1 MAPISVP
8 PSTVAPISVP
18 PSTVAPI
25 SVPPTAAP
33 STKAIAATSV
43 PTTSAIVRPVT
54 KTGIRVGPKVLQKC
68 PKCNLTFY
76 KKNLKRHIERR
87 HTAKM
92 MDISSSSH
100 LKSECIDP
108 QNGLYAVHKS
118 IHGASTPL
126 HVQIKIWGEQ
136 HHVSCE
142 LGECQANM
150 ELAWRSGL
158 QSYQCVHLR
167 SVSYCKTFLTSP
179 SLREDSLKEMVKSKW
194 FGKDKIKLCV
204 DRQTLAKEN
213 NAPLSVL
220 SKIGAPPSK
229 KFISVHEPTISYYSR
244 LGRVMVS
251 YDTKKNSWHCPCA
264 KTQRSCTHK
273 YIAKWHL
280 FQTNAELF
288 RRVRST
294 ERSGE
299 EFQVTAMEESDGT
312 HVGENTYPPKDAP
325 AIQGMV
331 QYILMNK
338 KIPSTIPNHLRLS
351 SVDKEFP
358 RHLIP
363 EETLCYHC
371 PNRMVLSDPICITQK
386 AKILTT
392 SGIVQGGLLF
402 IFMVVILYF

>member
-1 MAPISVP
+1 
-8 PSTVAPISVP
+8 
-18 PSTVAPI
+18 
-25 SVPPTAAP
+25 
-33 STKAIAATSV
+33 
-43 PTTSAIVRPVT
+43 
-54 KTGIRVGPKVLQKC
+54 
-68 PKCNLTFY
+68 
-76 KKNLKRHIERR
+76 
-87 HTAKM
+87 M

-251 YDTKKNSWHCPCA
+251 YDTKKIHGTVLVQKHRDHARINTSQNGTYSKPMQNSFGGSGA
-264 KTQRSCTHK
+264 LKG
-273 YIAKWHL
+273 A
-280 FQTNAELF
+280 
-288 RRVRST
+288 VRSF
-294 ERSGE
+294 R
-299 EFQVTAMEESDGT
+299 
-312 HVGENTYPPKDAP
+312 
-325 AIQGMV
+325 
-331 QYILMNK
+331 
-338 KIPSTIPNHLRLS
+338 
-351 SVDKEFP
+351 
-358 RHLIP
+358 
-363 EETLCYHC
+363 
-371 PNRMVLSDPICITQK
+371 
-386 AKILTT
+386 
-392 SGIVQGGLLF
+392 
-402 IFMVVILYF
+402 